1 MNHIFVVILACLFCV
16 TVEVSA
22 SASEEGKIKTTPLC
36 GDDSFLLPSKSVV
49 KTYLV
54 FFTFHT

>member
-1 MNHIFVVILACLFCV
+1 MNYIFVVSWACLFCV

-22 SASEEGKIKTTPLC
+22 SASEKGKNQNLTVMD
-36 GDDSFLLPSKSVV
+36 GSFLLPSKSVV

-54 FFTFHT
+54 FFTYHT